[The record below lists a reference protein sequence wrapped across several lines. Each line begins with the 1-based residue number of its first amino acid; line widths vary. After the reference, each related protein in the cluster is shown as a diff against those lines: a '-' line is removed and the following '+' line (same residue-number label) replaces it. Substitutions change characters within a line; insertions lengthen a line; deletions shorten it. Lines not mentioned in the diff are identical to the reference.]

1 MLRPRRLSPPVLRRT
16 LAVSSKDLIFA
27 FLGLEASDTRLP
39 VSKVSD
45 KIFEDYCQRQW
56 FLSYVE
62 GGVVLRER
70 STGQEIRSD
79 HLSDLV
85 VFYSGHEFSLYL
97 RKVDN
102 E

>member
-1 MLRPRRLSPPVLRRT
+1 MPRPRRLSPPVLREA
-16 LAVSSKDLIFA
+16 AVSSKDLIYE
-27 FLGLEASDTRLP
+27 FLGLEASDGRLP
-39 VSKVSD
+39 VAKVSD

-56 FLSYVE
+56 SLTYVD
-62 GGVVLRER
+62 GGVVLCEQ
-70 STGQEIRSD
+70 STGQELKAS

>member
-1 MLRPRRLSPPVLRRT
+1 MLKPRRLSPPAPRRT

-45 KIFEDYCQRQW
+45 KI
-56 FLSYVE
+56 
-62 GGVVLRER
+62 GGGGRR
-70 STGQEIRSD
+70 PPTPGQEIRSD

-85 VFYSGHEFSLYL
+85 VFYSEYEFSLYL